1 MIMAEQSTT
10 ANTANTA
17 TTKRTANAT
26 KRSTTAKKAAATRS
40 RNQAAAARKRSTAA
54 KKAAETRRELAKT
67 PVDRVQEYA
76 ERVVLIP
83 VGAALVARDNVIAT
97 VEELRGSLS
106 TREQAEKELATRRK
120 RLESD
125 LKRFERRGRTERNR
139 VERRVKKA
147 RTRVERELRQRR
159 TRVERELRSTRRDV
173 GAQAA
178 LLPARVETLVQTGT
192 PRGTQVA
199 TKAQERVANVA
210 WGFPAP
216 GPGEAPAAVICR
228 PHTPPV

>member
-1 MIMAEQSTT
+1 MADQS
-10 ANTANTA
+10 TA
-17 TTKRTANAT
+17 TTTHTANAT
-26 KRSTTAKKAAATRS
+26 KRSTTAKKAASTRS

-83 VGAALVARDNVIAT
+83 VGAALVARDNVLAT
-97 VEELRGSLS
+97 VEELRTSLA
-106 TREQAEKELATRRK
+106 TREQAEKELAARRK
-120 RLESD
+120 RLQSD

-159 TRVERELRSTRRDV
+159 SRVEREIRSTRKDV
-173 GAQAA
+173 GAQADV
-178 LLPARVETLVQTGT
+178 LSARVENLVQTGIT
-192 PRGTQVA
+192 RGTQVA
-199 TKAQERVANVA
+199 TRIQERVASVA
-210 WGFPAP
+210 
-216 GPGEAPAAVICR
+216 
-228 PHTPPV
+228 

>member
-1 MIMAEQSTT
+1 MAEQSTP
-10 ANTANTA
+10 A
-17 TTKRTANAT
+17 TTAT
-26 KRSTTAKKAAATRS
+26 KRSTAAKTAAATRG
-40 RNQAAAARKRSTAA
+40 RQNATAARKRSTAA

-83 VGAALVARDNVIAT
+83 VGAALVARDSVIAT
-97 VEELRGSLS
+97 VEELRTSLAS
-106 TREQAEKELATRRK
+106 REQAEKELATRRK

-159 TRVERELRSTRRDV
+159 TRVEREIRSTRKDV
-173 GAQAA
+173 GAQAD
-178 LLPARVETLVQTGT
+178 LLTARVENIVQTGIT
-192 PRGTQVA
+192 RGTHVA
-199 TKAQERVANVA
+199 T
-210 WGFPAP
+210 
-216 GPGEAPAAVICR
+216 
-228 PHTPPV
+228 